1 MSGPRVL
8 TFNFHE
14 PYLCLMAKT
23 RLPLFVGSYDAPPLA
38 RAWQTKFRPIP
49 PNVTILPERQW
60 RDELKRGEFQVVIA
74 QNEMN
79 AADVVDAPCAKLVV
93 CHNRRNFLELAMTPE
108 NRTAYAALLTRL
120 SHVFTFV
127 FISEMKRASYRLE
140 GEVILP
146 GIDADEYGGYR
157 GEVAAALIVG
167 NAMRARNS
175 MFDVDLQD
183 RILAAAPNR
192 IVGEDPQ
199 RPEARPTRDFAD
211 LLELYCSHRCLL
223 HITRE
228 GFEDGYNLAMLEA
241 MAVGMP
247 IVSWANSTSPL
258 TDGYDGF
265 VSNQEDELRERVV
278 QLLGDRQLAN
288 EMGKCARETV
298 REAFP
303 IQRFAERW
311 TEVIQRAADETSTMA
326 SGQPGVGRGLNVLL
340 EYTAGPFTTGRYFE
354 AALRESC
361 NVVTMGPRCPESMV
375 RDWGFK
381 DPIPEYRAQD
391 IPIYQSTFYAE
402 ALSRAPKGF
411 QPDIFIYVDSGRPA
425 LSPGIHQ
432 IRCPKMCYLIDTHID
447 AHSRIEIAKA
457 FDGVFI
463 AQKGQLELFK
473 RAGIQNVAWLPL
485 ACSPELY
492 DRKPRER
499 NLDVAY
505 VGSLNDADGRR
516 KGLLDSVR
524 ERFPNSF
531 IGKAWPREMADIY
544 SRAKI
549 VVNAAVNRDVN
560 MRVFEAMAG
569 GALLITDEADGLE
582 DMFQDGE
589 HLVVYR
595 RDEDVLGL
603 VRHYLDAK
611 EERERIT
618 TAGRDLVLRK
628 HTYAKRAATMLRSLQ
643 SKTPNAK
650 LETGGYYASS
660 RPELVPHVPITA
672 QRILD
677 VGCGAGAF
685 GKALK
690 DRGAREVV
698 GIEVVPEAYERARL
712 VLDDAICASI
722 ENVELPFSDTYF
734 DCVVCG
740 DVLEHL
746 VDPVAALR
754 KLTRV
759 LRPDGVIVISI
770 PNVRFYAVVNML
782 AEGRWQYADAGI
794 MDRTHLRF
802 FTKTELIE
810 LVSNAGLELK
820 GIGPLSMAPENLLS
834 PPVNGDLTI
843 GRMTLHG
850 VTPQEYEEFRVF
862 QYVIVAIHRK
872 HAPITEASANDIG
885 AILDG
890 AKRAAAEGRDEDSF
904 NRYMKVVEA
913 EFDNAEAISGAVLT
927 AKTTQQLSTLERMLR
942 RYVEFFPANADM
954 SIKHARV
961 LLALGRKDK
970 AIVRLE
976 ESLSLFPDHK
986 EARAL
991 LEKTVTAQ

>member
-14 PYLCLMAKT
+14 PYLCLMAKMG
-23 RLPLFVGSYDAPPLA
+23 LPLFVGSYDAPPLA
-38 RAWQTKFRPIP
+38 RAWQTKFRPVP

-60 RDELKRGEFQVVIA
+60 RDELQHGEFQVVIA

-79 AADVVDAPCAKLVV
+79 AADVFDGPCAKIVV

-108 NRTAYAALLTRL
+108 NRAAYGALLDRL
-120 SHVFTFV
+120 REAFTFV
-127 FISEMKRASYRLE
+127 FISDSKRKSYGFD

-146 GIDADEYGGYR
+146 GIDVDEYGGYR
-157 GEVAAALIVG
+157 GDVSAALIVG
-167 NAMRARNS
+167 NAMRARNA

-183 RILAAAPNR
+183 RVRAGLPSRVA
-192 IVGEDPQ
+192 GEDPQ
-199 RPEARPTRDFAD
+199 RSNATPTRDFAD
-211 LLELYCSHRCLL
+211 LLELYRSHRCLL
-223 HITRE
+223 HVTRE
-228 GFEDGYNLAMLEA
+228 EFEDGYNLALLEA
-241 MAVGMP
+241 MATGIP
-247 IVSWANSTSPL
+247 IVSLANRTSPL
-258 TDGYDGF
+258 TDGEDGF
-265 VSNQEDELRERVV
+265 VSGQENVLRERVK
-278 QLLGDRQLAN
+278 LLIDDPGLAVK
-288 EMGKCARETV
+288 MGQRARETV
-298 REAFP
+298 REKFP
-303 IQRFAERW
+303 IDRFTARW
-311 TEVIQRAADETSTMA
+311 KQVIQRAADETTRFA
-326 SGQPGVGRGLNVLL
+326 SGQARAAKQLNVLL

-354 AALRESC
+354 RALRESC
-361 NVVTMGPRCPESMV
+361 NVVTMGPRCPEAML
-375 RDWGFK
+375 RQWGFEG
-381 DPIPEYRAQD
+381 PIPEYGEQD
-391 IPIYQSTFYAE
+391 VPIDAPMPYAD
-402 ALSRAPKGF
+402 AIRRVPSGF
-411 QPDIFIYVDSGRPA
+411 RPDLFVYVDSGRPSLA
-425 LSPGIHQ
+425 PGLEQ
-432 IRCPKMCYLIDTHID
+432 LACPKICYLIDTHID
-447 AHSRIEIAKA
+447 ARSRIEIARA

-463 AQKGQLELFK
+463 AQKGQLELFR
-473 RAGIQNVAWLPL
+473 RAGIRHVAWLPL
-485 ACSPELY
+485 ACAPELY
-492 DRKPRER
+492 DGTPRAR
-499 NLDVAY
+499 DLDVAY

-516 KGLLDSVR
+516 KRLLDSVR

-531 IGKAWPREMADIY
+531 IGKAWPREMAEIY

-603 VRHYLDAK
+603 VQHYLASNA
-611 EERERIT
+611 ERERIAA
-618 TAGRDLVLRK
+618 AGRDLVLRK
-628 HTYAKRAATMLRSLQ
+628 HTYARRTATMLRTLESGAN
-643 SKTPNAK
+643 NAK
-650 LETGGYYASS
+650 LEAGGYYASS

-698 GIEVVPEAYERARL
+698 GIEVVPDAYERARL

-722 ENVELPFSDTYF
+722 ENIELPFSDAYF

-746 VDPVAALR
+746 VDPVVALR

-770 PNVRFYAVVNML
+770 PNVRFYQVVNML
-782 AEGRWQYADAGI
+782 AEGRWQYADSGI

-802 FTKTELIE
+802 FTKTELLE

-820 GIGPLSMAPENLLS
+820 GIGPLSMAPEHFLA

-862 QYVIVAIHRK
+862 QYVIIASPRVKTRIDQDTVGDVLA
-872 HAPITEASANDIG
+872 EAD
-885 AILDG
+885 
-890 AKRAAAEGRDEDSF
+890 RAREEGRYGEAFDG
-904 NRYMKVVEA
+904 YMAAVDN
-913 EFDNAEAISGAVLT
+913 EFDNAAALSGAAT
-927 AKTTQQLSTLERMLR
+927 IATTPDQLNRLEPELR
-942 RYVEFFPANADM
+942 RFVEFFPANADM
-954 SIKHARV
+954 SITHARV
-961 LLALGRKDK
+961 LLALGRKDL
-970 AIVRLE
+970 AIARIE
-976 ESLSLFPDHK
+976 ETLGLFPDHV
-986 EARAL
+986 EGRAL
-991 LEKTVTAQ
+991 LESAISA